1 MDASKAYSIYNM
13 YDTMKKVFILTS
25 LLCMTVIG
33 NAQMTL
39 SLDSCRAMAIEN
51 NKELLIGS
59 EEINAAHYKRKAAF
73 TNYLPKISAT
83 AGYMRTQKEIS
94 LLSKS
99 QKATISN
106 MGTTVG
112 GMIEQTGSALG
123 QLSPDLA
130 QQFGPI
136 FTILGEKLGDTF
148 NQVGQSLVDALRT
161 DTRNMYA
168 GAITLTQP
176 LYMGGKIRAY
186 NKITQY
192 AEELARQ
199 QHNTGMQEV
208 ILSTDQVYWQVV
220 SLSNKKKLAE
230 SYVALLEKLNHDVN
244 LMVNEGVAT
253 KADGL
258 SVMVKLNE
266 AEMTLTKVE
275 DGLSLSKMLLC
286 QLCGIDLTTHIT
298 LEDESI
304 EDIPLL
310 EGGVVADLESA
321 FANRPEIRSLELAH
335 MMYKQKVN
343 VERAE
348 HLPSLAF
355 VGSYLVSNPSVFNS
369 FENKFRGMWNVGV
382 MLQVPIWNWRE
393 GHYKV
398 QAAKSEA
405 RIAQYKLE
413 EAREKIELQVN
424 QASFKVNEAA
434 KKLAMAN
441 KNQEKAD
448 ENLRYAT
455 LGFQE
460 GVIPTSNVLEAQTAW
475 LSAQSD
481 KIDAQID
488 VKLTEV
494 YLQRSMGTLR

>member
-176 LYMGGKIRAY
+176 LYMGGKIRIF
-186 NKITQY
+186 KK
-192 AEELARQ
+192 
-199 QHNTGMQEV
+199 
-208 ILSTDQVYWQVV
+208 
-220 SLSNKKKLAE
+220 SLLIK
-230 SYVALLEKLNHDVN
+230 
-244 LMVNEGVAT
+244 
-253 KADGL
+253 
-258 SVMVKLNE
+258 
-266 AEMTLTKVE
+266 
-275 DGLSLSKMLLC
+275 
-286 QLCGIDLTTHIT
+286 
-298 LEDESI
+298 
-304 EDIPLL
+304 
-310 EGGVVADLESA
+310 
-321 FANRPEIRSLELAH
+321 
-335 MMYKQKVN
+335 
-343 VERAE
+343 
-348 HLPSLAF
+348 
-355 VGSYLVSNPSVFNS
+355 
-369 FENKFRGMWNVGV
+369 
-382 MLQVPIWNWRE
+382 
-393 GHYKV
+393 
-398 QAAKSEA
+398 
-405 RIAQYKLE
+405 
-413 EAREKIELQVN
+413 
-424 QASFKVNEAA
+424 
-434 KKLAMAN
+434 
-441 KNQEKAD
+441 
-448 ENLRYAT
+448 
-455 LGFQE
+455 
-460 GVIPTSNVLEAQTAW
+460 
-475 LSAQSD
+475 
-481 KIDAQID
+481 
-488 VKLTEV
+488 
-494 YLQRSMGTLR
+494 